1 MWGVGGIAC
10 VAEEA
15 GASGW
20 PVVDSGDA
28 GGAGVEVEAGR
39 FPLGF
44 VACLLWAP
52 RITIIWW
59 WW

>member
-1 MWGVGGIAC
+1 MWGVVGMAC

-15 GASGW
+15 SASGW

-28 GGAGVEVEAGR
+28 GGAGVEVEVGR

-44 VACLLWAP
+44 VACSFGCCFGLLP
-52 RITIIWW
+52 SL
-59 WW
+59 